1 MSPKAAFYKASINQE
16 MNPPEIESLV
26 AANGGLIYRI
36 DQGQG
41 TTVVFFSSSKQSA
54 EEFRKALSERGK
66 VKISTTTEQE
76 LLKLP

>member
-1 MSPKAAFYKASINQE
+1 MPPKATFYKVSINQE
-16 MNPPEIESLV
+16 ISPPEIESLV

-54 EEFRKALSERGK
+54 EEFRKALSQRGR
-66 VKISTTTEQE
+66 VRISATREQE